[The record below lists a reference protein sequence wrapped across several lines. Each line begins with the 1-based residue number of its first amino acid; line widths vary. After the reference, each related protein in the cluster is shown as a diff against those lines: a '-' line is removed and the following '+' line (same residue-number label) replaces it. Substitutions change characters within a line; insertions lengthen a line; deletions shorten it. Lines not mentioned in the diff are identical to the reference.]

1 MRSVY
6 SFLVY
11 ETSRDD
17 VVGGTEVGSVVVVDF
32 VVGGL
37 LSHGWFVLVA
47 GAKIAVLLLGLE
59 RGPGC
64 AGAERLTIMR
74 FLCVFL
80 GI

>member
-17 VVGGTEVGSVVVVDF
+17 VVGGTEVGSVIVVDF

-37 LSHGWFVLVA
+37 LSHG
-47 GAKIAVLLLGLE
+47 
-59 RGPGC
+59 
-64 AGAERLTIMR
+64 
-74 FLCVFL
+74 
-80 GI
+80 